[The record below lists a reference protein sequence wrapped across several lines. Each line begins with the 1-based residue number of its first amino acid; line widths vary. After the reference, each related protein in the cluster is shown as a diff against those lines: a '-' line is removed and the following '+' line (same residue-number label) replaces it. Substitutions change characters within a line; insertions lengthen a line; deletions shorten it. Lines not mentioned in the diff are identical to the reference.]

1 MTTQTQSEAKIQNK
15 RGHHLNY
22 APHIGLTSPDDVL
35 FVLHAGRDP
44 IDQIK
49 FIADQGFSGI
59 EDNFLKLRPVEIQ
72 EKIGKEL
79 AQHGMQMGCFV
90 NNLLFDKPTFAS
102 NSSVVREVLLQQ
114 LRETIEVAKRVNG
127 KYVTTPSG
135 PLDPGWERD
144 YQTANMIENLKY
156 CAELAESA
164 GIVLGVEAI
173 TGKWWHGTFLTTIPH
188 AYLIV
193 KAVNSPA
200 VKLIFDT
207 FHAQM
212 ESGNIIENIDY
223 VWDEIACFQIADVPG
238 RTEPGSG
245 EMNYKAILRHIHD
258 KGYTGLVEMEHSISQ
273 PGLTGEQKVLEIY
286 DNLDKF

>member
-1 MTTQTQSEAKIQNK
+1 MKF
-15 RGHHLNY
+15 
-22 APHIGLTSPDDVL
+22 APHIGLSSPEDVM
-35 FVLHAGRDP
+35 FPSHAGSDP

-59 EDNFLKLRPVEIQ
+59 EDNFLKLRPIEVQ

-79 AQHGMQMGCFV
+79 AQHNLQMGCFV
-90 NNLLFDKPTFAS
+90 NNLIFDRPTFVS
-102 NSSVVREVLLQQ
+102 NSAEAREILLQQ

-127 KYVTTPSG
+127 KYVTTLSG
-135 PLDPGWERD
+135 VLDPSLEKD

-164 GIVLGVEAI
+164 GIILGIEAI
-173 TGKWWHGTFLTTIPH
+173 TGKWWQGTFVTTIPH

-207 FHAQM
+207 FQVQM
-212 ESGNIIENIDY
+212 ETGNIIENIDH
-223 VWDEIACFQIADVPG
+223 VWDQIALFQIADVPK
-238 RTEPGSG
+238 RTEPNSG
-245 EMNYKAILRHIHD
+245 EMNYQAILKHIKS
-258 KGYTGLVEMEHSISQ
+258 KGYDGLIEMEHSISR
-273 PGLTGEQKVLEIY
+273 PGKLGEEKVLEIY
-286 DNLDKF
+286 DGFKKL

>member
-1 MTTQTQSEAKIQNK
+1 MPETINRNR

-35 FVLHAGRDP
+35 FAEHAGSDP

-49 FIADQGFSGI
+49 FIAEQGFAGI
-59 EDNFLKLRPVEIQ
+59 EDNFLKLRSIEVQ

-79 AQHGMQMGCFV
+79 ERHGMQMGCFV
-90 NNLLFDKPTFAS
+90 NNLVLDHPTFVS
-102 NSSVVREVLLQQ
+102 NSEEAREVLLQQ

-127 KYVTTPSG
+127 KYVTTLSG
-135 PLDPGWERD
+135 PLDLRLDRD
-144 YQTANMIENLKY
+144 YQTANMIENLRY

-164 GIVLGVEAI
+164 GLILGLEI
-173 TGKWWHGTFLTTIPH
+173 LTSKWWPETFLTKIPH
-188 AYLIV
+188 AYLIT

-212 ESGNIIENIDY
+212 EGGNVIENIDM

-238 RTEPGSG
+238 RTEPNSG
-245 EMNYKAILRHIHD
+245 EMNYKVILNHIHA

-273 PGLTGEQKVLEIY
+273 PGAEGEQAVLEIY
-286 DNLDKF
+286 DALDRF